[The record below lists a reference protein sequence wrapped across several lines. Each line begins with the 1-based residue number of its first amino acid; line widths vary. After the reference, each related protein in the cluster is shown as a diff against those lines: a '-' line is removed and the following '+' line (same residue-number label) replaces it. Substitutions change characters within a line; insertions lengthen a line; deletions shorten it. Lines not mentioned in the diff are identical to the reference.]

1 MANQTQ
7 WLKLQ
12 ILSAASGISFL
23 GSALTTFAV
32 VLRDKDEAGAAG
44 VSALFL
50 CMLIPSVL
58 FSPWAGLL
66 ADRYSTRTF
75 MPPLLIVMSMTSF
88 SLALDLPKWWAF
100 IALFISATAN
110 AGVNAAFNALIPAL
124 TSREDM
130 SRATGMQTAFS
141 ALGSLMA
148 PALGGI
154 LVSTTGYVWPFVI
167 DGISFLVL
175 TFTIL
180 LLKVNR
186 DGVSEHEEGSLKAL
200 AGVKFVFED
209 KLIRSIVILTTILIV
224 SLGVI
229 QVGEVFL
236 LIDELGATPLIY
248 GLVGA
253 VFAFGVISG
262 GIFTTLTKIP
272 LKYHLRI
279 VTVAILMVVL
289 VIFTIA
295 RAHHWWVVM
304 TFGYLG
310 GASMAL
316 LNAYGVGFIQNRTK
330 ESVRAR
336 VMSTFN
342 AIITVGSVTATAL
355 AGGLIAAFGVRNVFQ
370 GAAVLG
376 LVILLVFGPAVLK
389 AGKHYGR
396 EELDK

>member
-1 MANQTQ
+1 MADQTQ
-7 WLKLQ
+7 WVKLQ
-12 ILSAASGISFL
+12 ILSAANGISFL

-32 VLRDKDEAGAAG
+32 VLRDKDVSGAAG
-44 VSALFL
+44 VSLLFL
-50 CMLIPSVL
+50 CMLVPSVL
-58 FSPWAGLL
+58 FAPFAGLL
-66 ADRYSTRTF
+66 ADKFSTRMF
-75 MPPLLIVMSMTSF
+75 MPPLLILMSLCAF
-88 SLALDLPKWWAF
+88 SLALDLPRWWAF

-110 AGVNAAFNALIPAL
+110 TGVNAAFNALIPSLAK
-124 TSREDM
+124 REDM
-130 SRATGMQTAFS
+130 SRANGMQATFS

-154 LVSTTGYVWPFVI
+154 LVSTTGYVWPFII

-175 TFTIL
+175 SATIL
-180 LLKVNR
+180 ILKVNR
-186 DGVSEHEEGSLKAL
+186 DGFIAQDEGSLKAL
-200 AGVKFVFED
+200 AGVKFVFQD

-236 LIDELGATPLIY
+236 LINELGATPLIY

-253 VFAFGVISG
+253 IFALGAIIG
-262 GIFTTLTKIP
+262 GIFTAVKQIP
-272 LKYHLRI
+272 LKYHLKI
-279 VTVAILMVVL
+279 VSVAILMVV
-289 VIFTIA
+289 VVVFTIA

-304 TFGYLG
+304 SFGFIG
-310 GASMAL
+310 GVCMSL

-342 AIITVGSVTATAL
+342 AIITVGSVSSTAI
-355 AGGLIAAFGVRNVFQ
+355 AGVAIAAFGVRNVFQ
-370 GAAVLG
+370 GAAAIG

-389 AGKHYGR
+389 AGKNYGK